1 MRSYRIGRNYRPYG
15 EGAYIGTRPGKAS
28 VQSICRRISDMT
40 GRGWSWQSP
49 EAMVESLNRT
59 MTGWANY
66 FSLGQ
71 VSPAYSAVNRHA
83 VRRLRRWLCLKH
95 KVRTGK
101 YVRFAGT
108 AMALL
113 DGRALETI
121 PIMEY
126 VCERTYRALAIEELR
141 AS

>member
-1 MRSYRIGRNYRPYG
+1 MVVGDHQLDAAQPAPGQRAQELGA
-15 EGAYIGTRPGKAS
+15 EG
-28 VQSICRRISDMT
+28 
-40 GRGWSWQSP
+40 
-49 EAMVESLNRT
+49 L
-59 MTGWANY
+59 
-66 FSLGQ
+66 SLGRADRHAEHLAPPL
-71 VSPAYSAVNRHA
+71 VVDRHRDGDRNRHA

>member
-1 MRSYRIGRNYRPYG
+1 M
-15 EGAYIGTRPGKAS
+15 
-28 VQSICRRISDMT
+28 
-40 GRGWSWQSP
+40 
-49 EAMVESLNRT
+49 
-59 MTGWANY
+59 WANY

-101 YVRFAGT
+101 YVRFAGR

-126 VCERTYRALAIEELR
+126 VYERTYRALAIEELR